1 MKAKNDISIVR
12 GGCIAV
18 VLLAAASSAFAY
30 PPDPD
35 NAAMLYYQAFLLDEQ
50 PDEAT
55 AQLLDDFVKGTIGPS
70 DKIKE
75 YVRSCRSAIN
85 YALMATERE
94 HCNWGIVYSKG
105 FSTALPHL
113 AQCRRLS
120 KLMLADARLLA
131 AQGACREALD
141 RCLSTKRLARHVGD
155 EIVISLLVAH
165 AIDGMADDCIREIV
179 GMTSPDPQVLQW
191 LKGQLMT
198 ASTPPPSFA
207 KGLKLE
213 QEMALDTMRMD
224 RLVEIREMLTGDG
237 GSQPNGLPAK
247 VDEEFLAKNREYYE
261 RYMTVLQATLAAP
274 MPYEKKHAELKAMVD
289 RMTQEASKGP
299 DAVLTAALGPAL
311 NRVYS
316 IEAKS
321 QARANALR
329 VGVELLLARAQSGA
343 LPERLPANM
352 AKDPFSDQDYLYEKT
367 GAGFVLRCQGKD
379 LDKDTTYEYAF
390 AVK

>member
-1 MKAKNDISIVR
+1 MR
-12 GGCIAV
+12 GGCIGV
-18 VLLAAASSAFAY
+18 VLLIAVSAAFAY

-55 AQLLDDFVKGTIGPS
+55 SQLLDDFVKGTIGPS

-75 YVRSCRSAIN
+75 YVQSCRSTIN

-105 FSTALPHL
+105 FSMALPHL

-131 AQGACREALD
+131 AQGAYDEALE
-141 RCLSTKRLARHVGD
+141 RCLSTKKLARHVGD
-155 EIVISLLVAH
+155 GIVISLLVGH
-165 AIDGMADDCIREIV
+165 AINALADDCIREIL

-191 LKGQLMT
+191 LKGQLLT
-198 ASTPPPSFA
+198 VSTPAPSFA

-213 QEMALDTMRMD
+213 QEMALDMMRMD
-224 RLVEIREMLTGDG
+224 RLEELTEVLKSADG
-237 GSQPNGLPAK
+237 STPNGPAVK
-247 VDEEFLAKNREYYE
+247 IDEEFLARNREYYE
-261 RYMTVLQATLAAP
+261 RYMTALQATLAAP
-274 MPYEKKHAELKAMVD
+274 MSYEKKHAELKAMVD
-289 RMTQEASKGP
+289 RMTQEASKSP
-299 DAVLTAALGPAL
+299 DAVLTTALVPAL

-329 VGVELLLARAQSGA
+329 VGVEILLARTQAGA
-343 LPERLPANM
+343 LPEHLPANM
-352 AKDPFSDQDYLYEKT
+352 PKDPFSDQDYLYEKT
-367 GAGFVLRCQGKD
+367 GTGFVLRCQGKD